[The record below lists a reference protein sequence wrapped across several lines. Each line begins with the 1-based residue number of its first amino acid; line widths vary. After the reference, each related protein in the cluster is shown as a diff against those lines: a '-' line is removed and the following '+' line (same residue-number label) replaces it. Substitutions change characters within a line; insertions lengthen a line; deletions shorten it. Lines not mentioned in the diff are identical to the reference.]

1 MKKAPGKKVQL
12 EAIPVKPGM
21 TKGDVAALFHLNDHA
36 VNKRSAILLDLYFNC
51 LAYANK
57 NAFTPEKTSTLL
69 AIVKAVHTKAVG
81 ELMTIENSFAFFKTL
96 ALQSSVHRP
105 PYSMGIF
112 SFAEMKEMTE
122 YMLGTYYRHY
132 KLYQYAYTDLVR
144 LDVELP
150 APVLET
156 PPGFAELS
164 LAYPEAEWNEKQAAL
179 ANAAGEAKAKEE
191 EEKAAAEEAERE
203 ARLKA
208 EYDAAIPEEVSAK
221 VEAVLAASLA
231 EMKEALETKFAQQ
244 EESLLAK
251 IAKLEA
257 K

>member
-1 MKKAPGKKVQL
+1 
-12 EAIPVKPGM
+12 
-21 TKGDVAALFHLNDHA
+21 
-36 VNKRSAILLDLYFNC
+36 
-51 LAYANK
+51 
-57 NAFTPEKTSTLL
+57 
-69 AIVKAVHTKAVG
+69 
-81 ELMTIENSFAFFKTL
+81 MTIENSFEFFKTL

-112 SFAEMKEMTE
+112 SFAEMKDTTE
-122 YMLGTYYRHY
+122 YMLSTYYRHY

-144 LDVELP
+144 LDVELA
-150 APVLET
+150 APMLET

-164 LAYPEAEWNEKQAAL
+164 LAYPEAAWNEKQEAL
-179 ANAAGEAKAKEE
+179 ASAAGDAKAKEE
-191 EEKAAAEEAERE
+191 EENAAAEEAERE

-221 VEAVLAASLA
+221 VEAVLAASMA

-251 IAKLEA
+251 LAKLEA